1 MTRHALWIG
10 LGSSLATLG
19 VVLLVLNLSAG
30 EKKIDQRLERLYST
44 HDPQFRRSLGVLLG
58 PGILEGN
65 RVDLLRNGNEIF
77 PAMLTAIRQAERTIT
92 FETYIYWSGLI
103 GREFADALSERA
115 QAGVKVHV
123 LLDWLGSA
131 KMDEQSLAAMQA
143 AGVEI
148 ERYHE
153 PHWSNLQRVNNR
165 THRKLL
171 VVDGRVGFT
180 GGVGVADQWRG
191 SAEDPAHW
199 RDSHF
204 RVVGPVVAQMQAVF
218 NDSWVKATG
227 RVLHGELYL
236 PALSPQ
242 GGMPAQ
248 VFSSSPTGGSESMQ
262 LMYLMAITAA
272 RTSIHL
278 SSAYFVPDELAVR
291 ALAAAVRRGVKVQI
305 ITPGGEIDAELVRR
319 ASRAR
324 WGPLLEAGVTI
335 AEYQPTMF
343 HCKVLVVDALMVS
356 VGSTNFD
363 NRSLS
368 LTIHDSD
375 ASPPSMK
382 APDWRTMRGGTLGD

>member
-77 PAMLTAIRQAERTIT
+77 PAMLTAIRQAERTVT
-92 FETYIYWSGLI
+92 FETYIYWSGSI
-103 GREFADALSERA
+103 GREVADALSERA

-171 VVDGRVGFT
+171 VVDGRVDFT

-236 PALSPQ
+236 PALSPE

-278 SSAYFVPDELAVR
+278 SSAYFVPDELAVH
-291 ALAAAVRRGVKVQI
+291 ALAAAARRGVKVQI

-324 WGPLLEAGVTI
+324 WGRCSKPVSPSPNTSRPCFTARCWSSTPWWCRS
-335 AEYQPTMF
+335 ARPT
-343 HCKVLVVDALMVS
+343 
-356 VGSTNFD
+356 STTA
-363 NRSLS
+363 RS
-368 LTIHDSD
+368 
-375 ASPPSMK
+375 A
-382 APDWRTMRGGTLGD
+382 

>member
-58 PGILEGN
+58 PGILEGS

-77 PAMLTAIRQAERTIT
+77 PAMLTAIRQAERTVT
-92 FETYIYWSGLI
+92 FETYIYWSGSI
-103 GREFADALSERA
+103 GREVADALSERA

-171 VVDGRVGFT
+171 VVDGRVDFT

-236 PALSPQ
+236 PAHRR
-242 GGMPAQ
+242 
-248 VFSSSPTGGSESMQ
+248 
-262 LMYLMAITAA
+262 AA
-272 RTSIHL
+272 CLHRCS
-278 SSAYFVPDELAVR
+278 
-291 ALAAAVRRGVKVQI
+291 AVRR
-305 ITPGGEIDAELVRR
+305 PAAAR
-319 ASRAR
+319 ACSSC
-324 WGPLLEAGVTI
+324 T
-335 AEYQPTMF
+335 
-343 HCKVLVVDALMVS
+343 
-356 VGSTNFD
+356 
-363 NRSLS
+363 
-368 LTIHDSD
+368 
-375 ASPPSMK
+375 
-382 APDWRTMRGGTLGD
+382 